1 VDQQQTQTFDPPST
15 DVVIAIIED
24 EPSIRELYTIKLQN
38 EGYKVISAVDG
49 VEGLELV
56 RAQKPN
62 LVLLDLLM
70 PHMNGD
76 EMLTAMRKEFWGRD
90 TKVIILTN
98 VSRLEAPESLM
109 SMNISRYVVKAEHT
123 AGQVADIVK
132 EVLAS

>member
-1 VDQQQTQTFDPPST
+1 
-15 DVVIAIIED
+15 
-24 EPSIRELYTIKLQN
+24 
-38 EGYKVISAVDG
+38 
-49 VEGLELV
+49 
-56 RAQKPN
+56 
-62 LVLLDLLM
+62 
-70 PHMNGD
+70 
-76 EMLTAMRKEFWGRD
+76 MRKEFWGRD